1 MKNKIWIKT
10 LTIAALVAG
19 LTTVGSMAQAGNVE
33 NLERERA
40 ILIDTMLSADLTP
53 AERQSK
59 IETSTRRLVDLER
72 LVLRDD
78 SLIGRNTP
86 VVQRAFGNYD
96 LTFLVHAST
105 ESGLSIMD
113 SWLDQMGL
121 SSQTLMA
128 ADRKRR

>member
-1 MKNKIWIKT
+1 MKTTTWMKT
-10 LTIAALVAG
+10 LTTAALIAG
-19 LTTVGSMAQAGNVE
+19 MTTVGGMAHAGNVE
-33 NLERERA
+33 NMERERA
-40 ILIDTMLSADLTP
+40 ILIDTMLTADLSP

-78 SLIGRNTP
+78 TLIGRNTP
-86 VVQRAFGNYD
+86 VVRRAFGNYD

-105 ESGLSIMD
+105 EAGMSIMD
-113 SWLDQMGL
+113 TWLDQMGL